1 MAGLIGAGQ
10 GLRNLANQGM
20 AKVASADAQAAVLR
34 EQEEMAN
41 EAGEKQLLGTAGG
54 IGGMI
59 GAPKALGMA
68 KDVKVAK
75 DLAATTQGTFN
86 TATSTFEAA
95 DALNKTA
102 QTAETVAALGEA
114 TAGVEAAAT
123 AAGVAEAGATSA
135 AATGGTL
142 AQLSA
147 VAAPIAIALGVGFL
161 INKLF

>member
-20 AKVASADAQAAVLR
+20 AKVASADVQAEILR

-59 GAPKALGMA
+59 GAPKAIGMA
-68 KDVKVAK
+68 KDVKAAKDTLTAAKKTK
-75 DLAATTQGTFN
+75 DLADVAIGL
-86 TATSTFEAA
+86 EGAA
-95 DALNKTA
+95 GG
-102 QTAETVAALGEA
+102 VS
-114 TAGVEAAAT
+114 AGT
-123 AAGVAEAGATSA
+123 AAGGTVAGEAVAAAQAGVTSTAATS
-135 AATGGTL
+135 GTL

>member
-20 AKVASADAQAAVLR
+20 AKVASADVQAEILR

-59 GAPKALGMA
+59 GATKAMA
-68 KDVKVAK
+68 LTK
-75 DLAATTQGTFN
+75 AAGATAGGVTAAGTTAAVGTGAAAAGTGAAAAGAAAAGGT
-86 TATSTFEAA
+86 TAAA
-95 DALNKTA
+95 GSM
-102 QTAETVAALGEA
+102 AALGA
-114 TAGVEAAAT
+114 I
-123 AAGVAEAGATSA
+123 
-135 AATGGTL
+135 
-142 AQLSA
+142 
-147 VAAPIAIALGVGFL
+147 AAPIAIALGVGFL

>member
-20 AKVASADAQAAVLR
+20 AKVASADVQAEILR

-59 GAPKALGMA
+59 GATKAMA
-68 KDVKVAK
+68 LTKAAGATAGGVTAAGTTA
-75 DLAATTQGTFN
+75 AATTAAAGT
-86 TATSTFEAA
+86 TAAVGTGAA
-95 DALNKTA
+95 AVGTGAAAAGAGAGAAGAAAAGGTTA
-102 QTAETVAALGEA
+102 AAGSMAALGA
-114 TAGVEAAAT
+114 I
-123 AAGVAEAGATSA
+123 
-135 AATGGTL
+135 
-142 AQLSA
+142 
-147 VAAPIAIALGVGFL
+147 AAPIAIALGVGFL